1 MQSCINFGTCLVEG
15 RVPKACSSRVQKHVS
30 VVSKVLRLTWL
41 LEHAFG
47 TLPSTKKSAKIN
59 AGLRPVAATRAVNQ
73 RPGGRAKAKAKAG
86 RRARRGR
93 AGAARPRTLRVFFPS
108 SHCIQTYFL
117 FPFDA
122 MNGFPQHYQFFWHAE
137 CCCFSVCMCVYD

>member
-1 MQSCINFGTCLVEG
+1 MQSCINFGICLVEG

-41 LEHAFG
+41 PEHAFG

-73 RPGGRAKAKAKAG
+73 RPGGRAKAKAG
-86 RRARRGR
+86 RQ
-93 AGAARPRTLRVFFPS
+93 AGAARAGGRGAAQNPARLFFQLPYVS
-108 SHCIQTYFL
+108 SLQALYIYVLSSL
-117 FPFDA
+117 FYA
-122 MNGFPQHYQFFWHAE
+122 INAFPENDQSSTHVE
-137 CCCFSVCMCVYD
+137 G